1 MGFTIVLIGRA
12 AASRVAS
19 LFILDLDGLCLMRY
33 FSLSL
38 LLTGMLFL
46 SVGTFAAE
54 DTTASLAAQA
64 VRLTAQKKLPE
75 AERLY
80 RQLAKDDPADGL
92 PRLARFLTV
101 TGQTTA
107 AREML
112 TGEDAAQ
119 LPALLRARAA
129 LAAGDVALAENL
141 TTSATL
147 SEGGDVYSAVVVRV
161 NALIAGGQQKA
172 ASEILADATLDTQ
185 LSPQQRREFFDR
197 LTHVGD
203 SGQVARVALPLV
215 ESLAENPSI
224 GFEPLRDTAL
234 LALQN
239 LTAGEA
245 ASRFRDELSSASATS
260 APATWM
266 LAIAQVRR
274 GEVPEARELL
284 KKRFAEEKTTASRVL
299 IGRELASLLDDDRPA
314 TMRLLEELVPLTNGD
329 PVLRLQAA
337 QMAYKMQD
345 FPRAQRHLK
354 DLDTSTFDEGRMW
367 AWRNVSV
374 GNIGKVSAP
383 AQVISEFE
391 AASEGLPYDKIR
403 ELAEAPWV
411 RLSET
416 NDQLKVHKLLLDR
429 LAETSA
435 PAWLH
440 ILRMSLEN
448 QLINSPGVFEAL
460 TDYVAAAPGDFPA
473 LEELGAL
480 HGARVF
486 QYANNLSKSDVAT
499 TPAEF
504 YQMAGDAAAVL
515 WKAAE
520 ARPYQPEAF
529 DRLMALYVLVGDQEQ
544 ARRVPQ
550 FLLVKNENSP
560 EALGQAGF
568 LYATNGFAEEA
579 VPIYERAMKL
589 RPDDM
594 NLRLNYAGALTRV
607 GRNQDAEGIYWSL
620 MEHGMHDRQYHTHE
634 IYANAYR
641 LAERTGR
648 IDHFLGFLAG
658 LLKKPDVAQ
667 RDEFLLDVGK
677 LLTFYGRPDAAVPFL
692 EAASSEFPDRAE
704 EARASLIRTH
714 VARRDF
720 DAAEKLIVEAE
731 AATTSVDAQIS
742 ARFGRADLARERGDI
757 EAAVKIWEELAQAH
771 PKDTLAAR
779 GLLAGAE
786 LLAAQNPPDKARAS
800 VLLERFNELNV
811 GDDEDNHQ
819 AAALRD
825 KLGQ

>member
-1 MGFTIVLIGRA
+1 
-12 AASRVAS
+12 
-19 LFILDLDGLCLMRY
+19 MRY
-33 FSLSL
+33 FSLPL
-38 LLTGMLFL
+38 LLSGLLFCCAL
-46 SVGTFAAE
+46 AVAAD

-75 AERLY
+75 AEKIY
-80 RQLAKDDPADGL
+80 RQLAKQDPTDGL
-92 PRLARFLTV
+92 PRLARFLSA

-107 AREML
+107 AQEL
-112 TGEDAAQ
+112 LVGDGAAQ
-119 LPALLRARAA
+119 IPALLRARAA
-129 LAAGDVALAENL
+129 LAAGDPALAGQL
-141 TTSATL
+141 TTSATMDA
-147 SEGGDVYSAVVVRV
+147 SDDAYTAVVVRV
-161 NALIAGGQQKA
+161 NALVSSGQKEA
-172 ASEILADATLDTQ
+172 AAEVLAEATLNGH
-185 LSPQQRREFFDR
+185 LSAQQRRELFDR

-203 SGQVARVALPLV
+203 ADQVARTALLLV
-215 ESLAENPSI
+215 QSLAENPAI
-224 GFEPLRDTAL
+224 GFEPQRETAL

-260 APATWM
+260 APAAWM

-274 GEVPEARELL
+274 GEAPQARELL
-284 KKRFAEEKTTASRVL
+284 KKRFAEDQTTASRVL
-299 IGRELASLLDDDRPA
+299 LGRELASLLEDDRPA
-314 TMRLLEELVPLTNGD
+314 TMRLLEELVALTNGD

-354 DLDTSTFDEGRMW
+354 DLDTSTFDEGRLW
-367 AWRNVSV
+367 AWRNVAM
-374 GNIGKVSAP
+374 GNVGKVSAP
-383 AQVISEFE
+383 AAVIAEYE
-391 AASEGLPYDKIR
+391 ASSKGLPYEKLR

-416 NDQLKVHKLLLDR
+416 PEQLQVHKLLMER
-429 LAETSA
+429 LADTSA
-435 PAWLH
+435 PARLH

-448 QLINSPGVFEAL
+448 QLINPAGVFEAL
-460 TDYVAAAPGDFPA
+460 TNYVAAAPGDFAA

-486 QYANNLSKSDVAT
+486 QFAERLGKADVAT

-504 YQMAGDAAAVL
+504 YQMVDAAAEVL

-520 ARPYQPEAF
+520 ARPYQPQAF
-529 DRLMALYVLVGDQEQ
+529 DRLMALYALVGDKEA

-560 EALGQAGF
+560 EALGQAAF
-568 LYATNGFAEEA
+568 LYATNGLAEDA
-579 VPIYERAMKL
+579 IPVYERAMKL
-589 RPDDM
+589 RPDDLT
-594 NLRLNYAGALTRV
+594 LRMNYAGALTRV
-607 GRNQDAEGIYWSL
+607 GRDKDAEGIYWSL
-620 MEHGMHDRQYHTHE
+620 MEHGMNGRQYHTHE

-641 LAERTGR
+641 LAERTNR
-648 IDHFLGFLAG
+648 VDHFLGFLAG
-658 LLKKPDVAQ
+658 LLKNPQVAQ

-677 LLTFYGRPDAAVPFL
+677 LLAFYGRPDASLPFF
-692 EAASSEFPDRAE
+692 EAAQKEFPARAE
-704 EARASLIRTH
+704 EARAGLIRAH

-731 AATTSVDAQIS
+731 AATSSVDAQIS
-742 ARFGRADLARERGDI
+742 ARFGRADLARERGDV
-757 EAAVKIWEELAQAH
+757 ATAVKLWEELAAMH

-786 LLAAQNPPDKARAS
+786 LLVSTPPPDKARAS
-800 VLLERFNELNV
+800 ALLERFNELNV